1 MRLLKIVMEV
11 IPWLKTYVV
20 MWIIVFTIITVNVKL
35 KKLQYVIVNVIM
47 QKKLKRLRVKL
58 SDVNRN
64 LCSYLF
70 LVCYA

>member
-20 MWIIVFTIITVNVKL
+20 MWIIVFTIITVNV
-35 KKLQYVIVNVIM
+35 IM

-70 LVCYA
+70 LCELDVNL

>member
-1 MRLLKIVMEV
+1 MEV

-20 MWIIVFTIITVNVKL
+20 TWIIVFTIITVNVML
-35 KKLQYVIVNVIM
+35 KKLQYVIVRVVL

-70 LVCYA
+70 FNVN

>member
-70 LVCYA
+70 LVCHA

>member
-1 MRLLKIVMEV
+1 MEV

-70 LVCYA
+70 LCELDVNL